1 VLVLVRAVETWWRSP
16 QSSILLGWQ
25 KSNTFYSGKV
35 IIRNEFNGW
44 ELATGPSNTFY
55 RHLYRSSSHSQ
66 VQYRCTG
73 PVLASFLFLC
83 SVLHVKKY
91 RGQPFLLCSVTGR
104 EMPEWCDIQR
114 LGMQSL
120 ADRINSKIIFYTV
133 DYIKIE

>member
-1 VLVLVRAVETWWRSP
+1 MAFSP
-16 QSSILLGWQ
+16 LSILLRWQ

-35 IIRNEFNGW
+35 VIRNEFNGW
-44 ELATGPSNTFY
+44 ELATGPSEPFY
-55 RHLYRSSSHSQ
+55 RHLYRSSSQ

-73 PVLASFLFLC
+73 PVLASFLC